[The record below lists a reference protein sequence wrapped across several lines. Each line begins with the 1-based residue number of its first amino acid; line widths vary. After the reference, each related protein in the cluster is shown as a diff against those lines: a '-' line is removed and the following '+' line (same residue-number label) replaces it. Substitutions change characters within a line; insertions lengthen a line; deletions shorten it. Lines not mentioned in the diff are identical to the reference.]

1 MIWQDRTVFGPCG
14 LFLCTAGHDTFRVED
29 RVLNTFVLIVLALMY
44 AGIILFPAR
53 KAWISMGAAAVLMV
67 GGAVTPG
74 HAFGSLVNWN
84 ILCIYL
90 GSLVLAELF
99 IYSRVPAFIAER
111 IVERSP
117 SIGVAITIIL
127 LLAGLVSAFVEN
139 VATVLV
145 VAPVMIELAKRGK
158 KNLAPLMIGLA
169 VMANLQGT
177 ATLVGDPPSMI
188 FANYAGYSFN
198 DFFFKFGKPSIFF
211 AIQAG
216 AIVGAA
222 YFFFY
227 FRSMQSDIRMLPSE
241 RIVSWIPS
249 LLLVAMIAGLAL
261 FSALSKSGGIHPI
274 SGIFVLGLAVLGLVW
289 LAFIEK
295 EPREA
300 QNLVRHVD
308 WGTLAFLVG
317 IFIVVGT
324 LSESG
329 LLEELAGKISVW
341 VGGNLF
347 LGFAL
352 IVMISVLISGF
363 VDNVP
368 YIAAMLPVAS
378 SLARAMQVAP
388 ELMLFGLL
396 VGSCLGG
403 NLTPFGASAN
413 IVAVSLSE
421 KQGSKINFWQWLKFA
436 GPFTILTTIAASG
449 VIWILWR

>member
-1 MIWQDRTVFGPCG
+1 
-14 LFLCTAGHDTFRVED
+14 
-29 RVLNTFVLIVLALMY
+29 LNTFVLIVLVLMY
-44 AGIILFPAR
+44 AGIIASPSR

-74 HAFGSLVNWN
+74 HAFGALVNWN
-84 ILCIYL
+84 ILGIYV

-111 IVERSP
+111 IVKRSP
-117 SIGVAITIIL
+117 SIGVAVTIIL

-139 VATVLV
+139 VATVLL
-145 VAPVMIELAKRGK
+145 VAPIMIELAKKGK
-158 KNLAPLMIGLA
+158 NNLAPLMIGLA

-211 AIQAG
+211 AIQIGAVVG
-216 AIVGAA
+216 AI
-222 YFFFY
+222 YFFFH
-227 FRSMQSDIRMLPSE
+227 FRSMQSDVRTLPPE
-241 RIVSWIPS
+241 RIVSWVPS
-249 LLLVAMIAGLAL
+249 LLLLAMIGGLAL
-261 FSALSKSGGIHPI
+261 FSALSATGGIHSA
-274 SGIFVLGLAVLGLVW
+274 SGIFVLSLGVLGLVW
-289 LAFIEK
+289 LAWIRK
-295 EPREA
+295 EPKEA
-300 QNLVRHVD
+300 LNFIRHLD
-308 WGTLAFLVG
+308 WGTLVFLVG

-329 LLEELAGKISVW
+329 VLEAFSEVLASW

-352 IVMISVLISGF
+352 IVGISVLISGF

-368 YIAAMLPVAS
+368 YIAAMLPVAGG
-378 SLARAMQVAP
+378 LAKAMQVSP
-388 ELMLFGLL
+388 ELLMFGLL
-396 VGSCLGG
+396 IGSCLGG

-421 KQGSKINFWQWLKFA
+421 KQGSKVNFWYWLKIA
-436 GPFTILTTIAASG
+436 GPFTILTTVAASAF
-449 VIWILWR
+449 IWFVWR

>member
-1 MIWQDRTVFGPCG
+1 
-14 LFLCTAGHDTFRVED
+14 
-29 RVLNTFVLIVLALMY
+29 LNTFVLIVLVLMY

-127 LLAGLVSAFVEN
+127 LLTGLVSAFVEN

-211 AIQAG
+211 AIQ
-216 AIVGAA
+216 VGA
-222 YFFFY
+222 
-227 FRSMQSDIRMLPSE
+227 
-241 RIVSWIPS
+241 
-249 LLLVAMIAGLAL
+249 
-261 FSALSKSGGIHPI
+261 
-274 SGIFVLGLAVLGLVW
+274 
-289 LAFIEK
+289 
-295 EPREA
+295 
-300 QNLVRHVD
+300 
-308 WGTLAFLVG
+308 
-317 IFIVVGT
+317 VVG
-324 LSESG
+324 
-329 LLEELAGKISVW
+329 
-341 VGGNLF
+341 
-347 LGFAL
+347 
-352 IVMISVLISGF
+352 
-363 VDNVP
+363 
-368 YIAAMLPVAS
+368 
-378 SLARAMQVAP
+378 
-388 ELMLFGLL
+388 
-396 VGSCLGG
+396 
-403 NLTPFGASAN
+403 
-413 IVAVSLSE
+413 AV
-421 KQGSKINFWQWLKFA
+421 
-436 GPFTILTTIAASG
+436 
-449 VIWILWR
+449 

>member
-1 MIWQDRTVFGPCG
+1 
-14 LFLCTAGHDTFRVED
+14 
-29 RVLNTFVLIVLALMY
+29 LNTFVLIVLVLMY
-44 AGIILFPAR
+44 AGIIASPSR

-74 HAFGSLVNWN
+74 HAFGALVNWN
-84 ILCIYL
+84 ILGIYV

-111 IVERSP
+111 IVKRSP
-117 SIGVAITIIL
+117 SIGVAVTIIL

-139 VATVLV
+139 VATVLL
-145 VAPVMIELAKRGK
+145 VAPIMIELAKKGK
-158 KNLAPLMIGLA
+158 NNLAPLMIGLA

-211 AIQAG
+211 AIQIGAVVG
-216 AIVGAA
+216 AI
-222 YFFFY
+222 YFFFH
-227 FRSMQSDIRMLPSE
+227 FRSMQSDVRTLPPE
-241 RIVSWIPS
+241 RIVSWVPS
-249 LLLVAMIAGLAL
+249 LLLLAMIGGLAL
-261 FSALSKSGGIHPI
+261 FSALSATGGIHSA
-274 SGIFVLGLAVLGLVW
+274 SGIFVLSLGVLGLVW
-289 LAFIEK
+289 LAWIRNEPKEALNFI
-295 EPREA
+295 
-300 QNLVRHVD
+300 RHLD
-308 WGTLAFLVG
+308 WGTLVFLVG

-329 LLEELAGKISVW
+329 VLEAFSEVLASW
-341 VGGNLF
+341 VGDNLF

-352 IVMISVLISGF
+352 IVGISVLISGF

-368 YIAAMLPVAS
+368 YIAAMLPVAGG
-378 SLARAMQVAP
+378 LAKAMQVSP
-388 ELMLFGLL
+388 ELLMFGLL
-396 VGSCLGG
+396 IGSCLGG

-421 KQGSKINFWQWLKFA
+421 KQGSKVNFWYWLKIA
-436 GPFTILTTIAASG
+436 GPFTI
-449 VIWILWR
+449 

>member
-1 MIWQDRTVFGPCG
+1 M
-14 LFLCTAGHDTFRVED
+14 
-29 RVLNTFVLIVLALMY
+29 NTFVLIVLVLMY
-44 AGIILFPAR
+44 AGIIASPSR

-74 HAFGSLVNWN
+74 HAFGALVNWN
-84 ILCIYL
+84 ILGIYV

-111 IVERSP
+111 IVKRSP
-117 SIGVAITIIL
+117 SIGVAVTIIL

-139 VATVLV
+139 VATVLL
-145 VAPVMIELAKRGK
+145 VAPILIELAKKGK
-158 KNLAPLMIGLA
+158 NNLAPLMIGLA

-211 AIQAG
+211 AIQIG
-216 AIVGAA
+216 AVVGAV
-222 YFFFY
+222 YFFFH
-227 FRSMQSDIRMLPSE
+227 FRSMQSDVRTLPPE
-241 RIVSWIPS
+241 RIVSWVPS
-249 LLLVAMIAGLAL
+249 LLLLAMIGGLAL
-261 FSALSKSGGIHPI
+261 FSALSATGGIHSA
-274 SGIFVLGLAVLGLVW
+274 SGIFVLSLGVLGLVW
-289 LAFIEK
+289 LAWIRK
-295 EPREA
+295 EPKEA
-300 QNLVRHVD
+300 LNFIRHLD
-308 WGTLAFLVG
+308 WGTLVFLVG

-329 LLEELAGKISVW
+329 VLEAFSEVLASW
-341 VGGNLF
+341 VGDNLF

-352 IVMISVLISGF
+352 IVGISVLISGF

-368 YIAAMLPVAS
+368 YIAAMLPVAGG
-378 SLARAMQVAP
+378 LAKAMQVSP
-388 ELMLFGLL
+388 ELLMFGLL
-396 VGSCLGG
+396 IGSCLGG

-421 KQGSKINFWQWLKFA
+421 KQGSKVNFWYWLKIA
-436 GPFTILTTIAASG
+436 GPFTILTTVAASAF
-449 VIWILWR
+449 IWFVWR

>member
-1 MIWQDRTVFGPCG
+1 M
-14 LFLCTAGHDTFRVED
+14 
-29 RVLNTFVLIVLALMY
+29 NTFVLIVLVLMY
-44 AGIILFPAR
+44 AGIIVFPAK

-74 HAFGSLVNWN
+74 HAFGTLVNWN
-84 ILCIYL
+84 ILGIYL

-111 IVERSP
+111 IVKRSP
-117 SIGVAITIIL
+117 SIGVAVTIIL

-139 VATVLV
+139 VATVLL
-145 VAPVMIELAKRGK
+145 VAPIMIELAKKGK
-158 KNLAPLMIGLA
+158 NNLAPLMIGLA

-211 AIQAG
+211 AIQIG
-216 AIVGAA
+216 AVVGAV
-222 YFFFY
+222 YFFFH
-227 FRSMQSDIRMLPSE
+227 FRSMQSDVRTLPPE
-241 RIVSWIPS
+241 RIVSWVPS
-249 LLLVAMIAGLAL
+249 LLLLAMIGGLAL
-261 FSALSKSGGIHPI
+261 FSALSATGGIHSA
-274 SGIFVLGLAVLGLVW
+274 SGIFVLSLAVLGLVW
-289 LAFIEK
+289 LAWIRNEPKEALNFI
-295 EPREA
+295 RHLDWDT
-300 QNLVRHVD
+300 LV
-308 WGTLAFLVG
+308 FLVG

-329 LLEELAGKISVW
+329 VLEALAEVLASW

-352 IVMISVLISGF
+352 IVGISVLISGF

-368 YIAAMLPVAS
+368 YIAAMLPVAGG
-378 SLARAMQVAP
+378 LAKAMQVSP
-388 ELMLFGLL
+388 ELLMFGLL
-396 VGSCLGG
+396 IGSCLGG

-421 KQGSKINFWQWLKFA
+421 KQGSKVNFWYWLKIA
-436 GPFTILTTIAASG
+436 GPFTILTTVAASAF
-449 VIWILWR
+449 IWFVWR